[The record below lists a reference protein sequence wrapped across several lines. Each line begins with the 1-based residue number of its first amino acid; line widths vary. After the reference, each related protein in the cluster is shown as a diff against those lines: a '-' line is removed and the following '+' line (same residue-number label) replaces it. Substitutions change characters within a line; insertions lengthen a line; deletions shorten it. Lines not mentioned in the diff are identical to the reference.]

1 MELSQML
8 CRLCLVWGR
17 LVGIVGPVG
26 PVGPGPT
33 GLKARMLILLI
44 MHQRPDILT
53 AHNAFEITYNIH
65 VKHVYGQIVLLTH
78 RSCG

>member
-8 CRLCLVWGR
+8 CHLGLVWGR
-17 LVGIVGPVG
+17 LVGLVGPVG
-26 PVGPGPT
+26 PVGPVRPGPT

-53 AHNAFEITYNIH
+53 AHNAFEITHNIH
-65 VKHVYGQIVLLTH
+65 VKHVDG
-78 RSCG
+78 